1 MKFNIIPSPKNFDDL
16 PEILKKEAENQYARL
31 KEKLSYEEFYL
42 FDKRADFKFVLALSD
57 FIANTIF
64 SYPKECVALVSAGA
78 LDSAHFADT
87 HKSAVEE
94 YITEKLSEFELKK
107 RLRIIRRTRAMVIA
121 WRDLTGVASI
131 DEVFSSLSILAEE
144 IVLRTL
150 KVTRLQLNNAYGDAV
165 GEDGRSVPLLTL
177 GMGKLGGGELNFSSD
192 LDLIFAYPYDGETSG
207 KSRSL
212 TYKEFFTRIVQRTA
226 NLLSDKTVDTF
237 CYRIDLRLRPFGDAG
252 TLVNSFDA
260 LQIYYETQGR
270 TWERY
275 ALVKAK
281 LLGTKDDFG
290 DYGAELISLL
300 KPFVYR
306 RYLDYGAVQ
315 SLRKLKHM
323 IESEVRRRSLNNNFK
338 LGQGG
343 IREVEFIAQVFE
355 LMRGGRFEELR
366 ERSLRKTLKNIRDL
380 DLLPEDICTLL
391 DDCYVYLRRLENV
404 IQEFSDRQTQ
414 TLPDNE
420 KDCARMLTAMNYRD
434 KDSFMCDLNEVMSAV
449 HEEFRQVVA
458 DEDNGKEKIENF
470 DLWEADNS
478 EDELAAE
485 LDRYLVNRAED
496 RELAKAIIG
505 LKHTLQRMPVGPVG
519 RETLLEL
526 MPKVIYLVAKEEQAA
541 TIFRRIA
548 GLIEQVALRTPYM
561 QLLRDNN
568 LVLERFIKLLKENHY
583 ASELITSH
591 PILLD
596 ELFIPQYFDAPPSAQ
611 EFFAMLQ
618 ERLLRIPQDDLE
630 TVMEELRLFKKVMV
644 FRIALS
650 DKAGKLPLMKI
661 SDALTWLA
669 EAIVKELMILA
680 WDQNSKK
687 YGIPEGTSADDPG
700 LAIIGYGKLG
710 GIELGYKS
718 DLDMVFIRKVCD
730 GNTNGNSPVSV
741 DMFYQ
746 RLVQRILH
754 LSTTKTVGGVLYDL
768 DMRLRP
774 DGDTGLLIS
783 DIDSFEKYQ
792 SNRAWTWEH
801 QALVRARPIAGSGQI
816 ISEFNRIRE
825 DVIRRPKDE
834 VKLKEE
840 VVTMR
845 EKMRRH
851 LDRTSDKLYDIKQGP
866 GGMIDVEFISQYL
879 LLANAQRFKDMKL
892 WTDNVRILEECSNLG
907 IIDRDITSRLIDAYI
922 DIRKIYHE
930 LSLADLP
937 RLVHTEDRPEKT
949 FDVEKIWNELFSVSH
964 DTESHGIKK

>member
-1 MKFNIIPSPKNFDDL
+1 MKFNIIPSPKNYDSL

-31 KEKLSYEEFYL
+31 KDKLSYEEFYL
-42 FDKRADFKFVLALSD
+42 FDKRPDFKFVLALSD

-64 SYPKECVALVSAGA
+64 SYPKECASLLASGA
-78 LDSAHFADT
+78 LDSAHFSDS
-87 HKSAVEE
+87 HNSAIEE

-107 RLRIIRRTRAMVIA
+107 RLRVIRRTRAMVIA
-121 WRDLTGVASI
+121 WRDLTGAASI
-131 DEVFSSLSILAEE
+131 DEVFSSLSVLAEE

-165 GEDGRSVPLLTL
+165 GEDGKPLPLLTL
-177 GMGKLGGGELNFSSD
+177 GMGKLGGEELNFSSD
-192 LDLIFAYPYDGETSG
+192 LDLIFAYPYDGETVG

-212 TYKEFFTRIVQRTA
+212 THKEFFTRIVQRSA
-226 NLLSDKTVDTF
+226 NMLSDKTVDTF

-281 LLGTKDDFG
+281 LLGTESDYG
-290 DYGAELISLL
+290 DYGKELISLL

-366 ERSLRKTLKNIRDL
+366 ERSLRKTLKNIRAL
-380 DLLPEDICTLL
+380 ELLPDEICTLL

-404 IQEFSDRQTQ
+404 IQEFSDKQTQ

-420 KDCARMLTAMNYRD
+420 KDCARMLVAMNYSD
-434 KDSFMCDLNEVMSAV
+434 KNSFLHDLDKVMSSV
-449 HEEFRQVVA
+449 HEEFKQVVA

-478 EDELAAE
+478 EDELTAE
-485 LDRYLVNRAED
+485 LDKYLVNRDED
-496 RELAKAIIG
+496 RELAKAIIS

-526 MPKVIYLVAKEEQAA
+526 MPKVIYLVAKEEKAS

-568 LVLERFIKLLKENHY
+568 SVLERFIKLLKENHY

-630 TVMEELRLFKKVMV
+630 TVMEELRLFKKIMV

-650 DKAGKLPLMKI
+650 DKAGKLPLMQI

-680 WDQNSKK
+680 WDQNARK
-687 YGIPEGTSADDPG
+687 YGIPEGTSVEDPG

-718 DLDMVFIRKVCD
+718 DLDMVFIRKVCE
-730 GNTNGNSPVSV
+730 GNTCGESPISV

-783 DIDSFEKYQ
+783 DVDSFEKYQ

-801 QALVRARPIAGSGQI
+801 QALVRARPIAGSKKI
-816 ISEFNRIRE
+816 IDEFNRIRE
-825 DVIRRPKDE
+825 DVIRRSKDE

-840 VVTMR
+840 VVSMR
-845 EKMRRH
+845 EKMRKH

-879 LLANAQRFKDMKL
+879 LLDNAPRFKDMKL
-892 WTDNVRILEECSNLG
+892 WTDNVRILEECAKFG
-907 IIDRDITSRLIDAYI
+907 IIDENTKRQLIDAYI

-937 RLVHTEDRPEKT
+937 RLVHIEDRLKKT
-949 FDVEKIWNELFSVSH
+949 FDVEKIWKKLFS
-964 DTESHGIKK
+964 DCKGIESNS